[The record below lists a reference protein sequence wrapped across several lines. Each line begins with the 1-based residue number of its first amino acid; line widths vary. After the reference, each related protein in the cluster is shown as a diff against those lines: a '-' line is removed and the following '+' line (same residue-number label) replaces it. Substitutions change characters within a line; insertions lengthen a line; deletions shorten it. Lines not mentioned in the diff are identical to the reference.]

1 MPNLPNNVPVYEPN
15 QPYYYTFDNMPIDS
29 LIQRDNIINSQV
41 DINTQVLEDAGGSA
55 GSLPVRLNQSMD
67 EYGNLT
73 PLAVNT
79 AMHNIGYHEDGVGPD
94 YVSYVRMTSEERA
107 KLSSVDENATNV
119 TVGVQV
125 GPSFAS
131 SAVYPNVQFD
141 NGQVTFVPSATVNWS
156 IQNGQEIIANVVAQ
170 PDGHV
175 HYDNVTPVSANT
187 TPNYINYLTGISA
200 PFETNSLKVFING
213 VRIFPSNLVYVP
225 TSDPTDPWV
234 QNKFTPTTA
243 KTGFALNTAI
253 TAADVII
260 IDFIVSAG

>member
-15 QPYYYTFDNMPIDS
+15 QPYYYTFDNTPIDA
-29 LIQRDNIINSQV
+29 LIQRDNIINTQV
-41 DINTQVLEDAGGSA
+41 DLNTQVLEDAGGSA

-73 PLAVNT
+73 TLAVNT

-94 YVSYVRMTSEERA
+94 YISYVRMTAEERA
-107 KLSSVDENATNV
+107 KLASVDENATNV
-119 TVGVQV
+119 TIGVRV
-125 GPSFAS
+125 GPTFSA

-156 IQNGQEIIANVVAQ
+156 VQNGQEIVANVVAQ

-175 HYDNVTPVSANT
+175 HYDNVTPVNANAS
-187 TPNYINYLTGISA
+187 PDYINYLTGISA
-200 PFETNSLKVFING
+200 TFETNSLKVFING

-234 QNKFTPTTA
+234 QNKFTPTST

-260 IDFIVSAG
+260 IDFRVSAS